1 MLLLCMGVHKVK
13 AFFKLSI
20 RGDVLG
26 GRTSDQVL
34 KLFKAVGVSSLIRS
48 I

>member
-1 MLLLCMGVHKVK
+1 MLLSSMGVHKVK

-34 KLFKAVGVSSLIRS
+34 KLFKVVGVSSSIRG